1 MKKSILITVLL
12 LIATQSFS
20 GNLIDRIKAKRC
32 SRCPVQT
39 IVRDSIIERFT
50 VRDSTITIPADSS
63 WYYALLECD
72 SLGNVV
78 VVKEE
83 TNNSSQSSIST
94 SVTPVKPKSGNK
106 GKPQTQL
113 RADCK
118 CDSTNIYL
126 TWKERDLQH
135 FSDKQITLPPKYI
148 PMPLSKMQKYFL
160 KSGKIFNLL
169 ILALIIG
176 FVANWLLRA
185 YVPGFSA
192 LESFTNIFKRK
203 K

>member
-63 WYYALLECD
+63 WYFALLECD
-72 SLGNVV
+72 SLGNVQ

-83 TNNSSQSSIST
+83 TNNSGQSSIT
-94 SVTPVKPKSGNK
+94 TNLTPVKPKTPGK
-106 GKPQTQL
+106 GKPQTQF

-118 CDSTNIYL
+118 CDSSSIFI
-126 TWKERDLQH
+126 TWLERNKEHYQNT
-135 FSDKQITLPPKYI
+135 QITLPPKYI

-176 FVANWLLRA
+176 FVGKWLLRA
-185 YVPGFSA
+185 YLPGFTA
-192 LESFTNIFKRK
+192 LDTVTNIFKRK

>member
-1 MKKSILITVLL
+1 MKKSILISMLL

-20 GNLIDRIKAKRC
+20 GNLLDRIKARRC

-39 IVRDSIIERFT
+39 IYRDSIVEKVVMKDT
-50 VRDSTITIPADSS
+50 TITLPADSS

-78 VVKEE
+78 AVKEE
-83 TNNSSQSSIST
+83 TNNSKQSSIT
-94 SVTPVKPKSGNK
+94 TNLTPVKPKGGNK
-106 GKPQTQL
+106 GKPQTQF

-118 CDSTNIYL
+118 CDSSTIYISWL
-126 TWKERDLQH
+126 ERNKDH
-135 FSDKQITLPPKYI
+135 FQNTQITLPPKYI

-160 KSGKIFNLL
+160 KSGKIFNLI
-169 ILALIIG
+169 ILCIIIG
-176 FVANWLLRA
+176 FVGKLLLEA
-185 YVPGFSA
+185 YVPGFSTF
-192 LESFTNIFKRK
+192 ESVTNIFKSK